1 MPGLPI
7 RAAQTPEAIQVA
19 RLKAELEEELER
31 MLRWRGP
38 VTEVRR
44 LVAELD
50 QIDLLLGR
58 ASARAGSRG
67 HDQMAG

>member
-1 MPGLPI
+1 MPI
-7 RAAQTPEAIQVA
+7 KAAQTAEAVQVA
-19 RLKAELEEELER
+19 RLKAALEEELER

-58 ASARAGSRG
+58 ATARAGSHG